1 MARKSFKPFF
11 RKLGMFF
18 LIVLPVVL
26 LLNILIPD
34 KGFSENENRVLASF
48 PEISI
53 SQISS
58 GRTASQFE
66 TYANDQFFLR
76 DFWVTLKAGFD
87 RLLLKVENNGVYLGK
102 KGYLI
107 ESFTNPPESHLNAT
121 LNAMTGFASRHP
133 ELHQYAVIAPNAV
146 NILSYN
152 LPAAAPTD
160 DQDPYL
166 TSVKNTLMGAGIV
179 FIDLRD
185 TLRNHTDQQ
194 LFYKTDHHWTTQAAY
209 YAYLAMADPMTLDT
223 SLLSYEKLPVTH
235 SFQGTLSAKSGFRSG
250 EKEDI
255 YVFLPKGEAPEFV
268 VNYITEQKKSGS
280 YYATDRLSTR
290 DKYAM
295 FLDGNHAQVKISTP
309 SAVGGTLMII
319 KDSYA
324 NCLIPFIAPHYKTVI
339 VIDPRYYYGNL
350 EQLIAAEEVDE
361 LLYVYNANTF
371 FGDTSLE
378 LTLTP
383 EEDA

>member
-11 RKLGMFF
+11 HKLGIVF
-18 LIVLPVVL
+18 ITVLPVIL

-48 PEISI
+48 PEMSV
-53 SQISS
+53 SQMSS
-58 GRTASQFE
+58 GRMASQFE

-102 KGYLI
+102 HGYLI
-107 ESFTNPPESHLNAT
+107 ESFKNPPEGRLNAT
-121 LNAMTGFASRHP
+121 LDAMTGFAARHP
-133 ELHQYAVIAPNAV
+133 ELHQFAVIAPNAV

-166 TSVKNTLMGAGIV
+166 TSVKNTLMNAGIV

-185 TLRNHTDQQ
+185 MLRSHTDQQ

-209 YAYLAMADPMTLDT
+209 YAYLAMADPMMMDT
-223 SLLSYEKLPVTH
+223 SVLSYEKLPVTH

-250 EKEDI
+250 AKEDI
-255 YVFLPKGEAPEFV
+255 FVFLPKGETPEFV
-268 VNYITEQKKSGS
+268 VNYVTEQKKTGS
-280 YYATDRLSTR
+280 YYATDRLNTR

-295 FLDGNHAQVKISTP
+295 FLDGNHSQIKISTP

-324 NCLIPFIAPHYKTVI
+324 NCLIPFIAPHYKSVI

-350 EQLIAAEEVDE
+350 EQLIAAEGVDE

-371 FGDTSLE
+371 FADTSLE
-378 LTLTP
+378 LALTA
-383 EEDA
+383 EENA